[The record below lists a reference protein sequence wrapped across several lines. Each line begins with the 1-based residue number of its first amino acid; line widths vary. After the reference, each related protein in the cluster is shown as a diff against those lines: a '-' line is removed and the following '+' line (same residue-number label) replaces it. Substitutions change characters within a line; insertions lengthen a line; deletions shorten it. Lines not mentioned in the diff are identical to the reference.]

1 MKATDNKK
9 RASFTLIEVMVVV
22 VIIGIL
28 ATIIVPRI
36 MDKPG
41 ETRIQKAMHD
51 IQTISSALNLYKLDK
66 FNYPT
71 TNEGLE
77 SLIQDYLDK
86 KPMDPW
92 GREYL
97 YLSPGENGDFDLYSL
112 GADGR
117 IGGMDENIDINSWE

>member
-1 MKATDNKK
+1 
-9 RASFTLIEVMVVV
+9 
-22 VIIGIL
+22 
-28 ATIIVPRI
+28 
-36 MDKPG
+36 
-41 ETRIQKAMHD
+41 MHD

-117 IGGMDENIDINSWE
+117 IGGTDENIDINSWE

>member
-1 MKATDNKK
+1 MNTCKHNQ

-41 ETRIQKAMHD
+41 QARTQKALSD
-51 IQTISSALNLYKLDK
+51 IQTISSALDLFKLDK

-71 TNEGLE
+71 TDEGLDA
-77 SLIQDYLDK
+77 LVQDYLGK

-92 GREYL
+92 GKDYF

-112 GADGR
+112 GADNR
-117 IGGMDENIDINSWE
+117 IGGKDENTDISNWD

>member
-1 MKATDNKK
+1 MKTNKRNK
-9 RASFTLIEVMVVV
+9 RAAFTLIEVMVVV

-28 ATIIVPRI
+28 ATIIMPRI

-41 ETRIQKAMHD
+41 QARTQKAKND

-71 TNEGLE
+71 TSEGLE
-77 SLIQDYLDK
+77 ALVQQYLGK

-92 GREYL
+92 GKDYY

-112 GADGR
+112 GADNR
-117 IGGMDENIDINSWE
+117 IGGKDENTDINNWQ

>member
-1 MKATDNKK
+1 MITNKHMNHP
-9 RASFTLIEVMVVV
+9 SFTLIEVMVVV

-36 MDKPG
+36 MDRPG
-41 ETRIQKAMHD
+41 QARTQKAMND
-51 IQTISSALNLYKLDK
+51 IQTIGSALNLYKLDK

-77 SLIQDYLDK
+77 SLMPEYLDK
-86 KPMDPW
+86 KPIDPW
-92 GREYL
+92 LRDYY

-112 GADGR
+112 GADNR
-117 IGGMDENIDINSWE
+117 IGGKDENTDISNWQ

>member
-1 MKATDNKK
+1 MKTNKHNN
-9 RASFTLIEVMVVV
+9 RPSFTLIEVMVVV

-36 MDKPG
+36 MDRPG
-41 ETRIQKAMHD
+41 KARTQKAMND

-77 SLIQDYLDK
+77 SLIPEYLDK
-86 KPMDPW
+86 KPIDPW
-92 GREYL
+92 LKGYY

-112 GADGR
+112 GADKR
-117 IGGMDENIDINSWE
+117 IGGKDENTDIKNW

>member
-1 MKATDNKK
+1 M
-9 RASFTLIEVMVVV
+9 V

-41 ETRIQKAMHD
+41 QARTQKALSD
-51 IQTISSALNLYKLDK
+51 IQTISSALDLFKLDK

-71 TNEGLE
+71 TNEGLDA
-77 SLIQDYLDK
+77 LVQDYLGK

-92 GREYL
+92 GKDYY

-112 GADGR
+112 GADNR
-117 IGGMDENIDINSWE
+117 IGGKDENTDISNWD

>member
-1 MKATDNKK
+1 MKANNCKK
-9 RASFTLIEVMVVV
+9 RSSFTLIEVMIVV

-41 ETRIQKAMHD
+41 QARTQKALND
-51 IQTISSALNLYKLDK
+51 IQTISSALKLYKLDK

-77 SLIQDYLDK
+77 SLVQEYLDK

-92 GREYL
+92 GKDYY

-112 GADGR
+112 GADYR
-117 IGGMDENIDINSWE
+117 IGGKDENTDINNWQ

>member
-1 MKATDNKK
+1 MKAINNKK

-41 ETRIQKAMHD
+41 ETRIQKAKHD

-77 SLIQDYLDK
+77 SLIQNYLDK

-117 IGGMDENIDINSWE
+117 IGGTDENIDINNWE

>member
-117 IGGMDENIDINSWE
+117 IGGADENIDINSWE

>member
-1 MKATDNKK
+1 MNTCKHNQ

-41 ETRIQKAMHD
+41 QARTQKALSD
-51 IQTISSALNLYKLDK
+51 IQTISSALDLFKLDK

-71 TNEGLE
+71 TDEGLDA
-77 SLIQDYLDK
+77 LVQDYLGK

-92 GREYL
+92 GKDYF

-112 GADGR
+112 GADNR
-117 IGGMDENIDINSWE
+117 IGGKDENTDISNWK

>member
-1 MKATDNKK
+1 MKTKKHNK
-9 RASFTLIEVMVVV
+9 RSSFTLIEVMVVV

-41 ETRIQKAMHD
+41 QARTQKAQSD
-51 IQTISSALNLYKLDK
+51 IQTISSALDLYKLDK

-71 TNEGLE
+71 TSEGLDI
-77 SLIQDYLDK
+77 LVKDYLNK
-86 KPMDPW
+86 KPNDPW
-92 GREYL
+92 GRDYY

-112 GADGR
+112 GADNR
-117 IGGMDENIDINSWE
+117 TGGKDENADINNWD

>member
-1 MKATDNKK
+1 MKTNKTNN
-9 RASFTLIEVMVVV
+9 RPSFTLIEVMVVV

-41 ETRIQKAMHD
+41 QARTQKAQSD
-51 IQTISSALNLYKLDK
+51 IQTISAALDLYKLDK

-71 TNEGLE
+71 TNEGLDA
-77 SLIQDYLDK
+77 LVQNYLSK
-86 KPMDPW
+86 KPSDPW
-92 GREYL
+92 GKEYY

-112 GADGR
+112 GADNR
-117 IGGMDENIDINSWE
+117 IGGKDENTDINNWD